1 MTTAIY
7 PGSFDPIHYGHI
19 DIAKRAAQI
28 FDKLVWAV
36 YDRPLKNLMFNTE
49 ERIAFMREAARDVPN
64 IEVISYNGLTVEF
77 ARRLGAKVMVRG
89 LRVTF
94 DFEVEYQTALN
105 NRELAEEIET
115 VCLVT
120 TLKYAF
126 VSSSTLKEI
135 AFAGGRI
142 DSIVPR
148 YVEQALQRRLA
159 QLGSDPG
166 DKVKQVS
173 LIE

>member
-1 MTTAIY
+1 MITAIY

-19 DIAKRAAQI
+19 DIAKRAARI

-49 ERIAFMREAARDVPN
+49 ERIALMREAAKDVPN
-64 IEVISYNGLTVEF
+64 LEVMSYDGLTVEF
-77 ARRLGAKVMVRG
+77 ARSIGAKVMVRG

-94 DFEVEYQTALN
+94 DFDVEYQTALN

-115 VCLVT
+115 VCLIT

-135 AFAGGRI
+135 AFAGGHI
-142 DSIVPR
+142 DNIVPS
-148 YVEQALQRRLA
+148 YVEKALRKRLA